1 MADELSGA
9 PASAP
14 GGDVGTPPPSAPVG
28 APPAPA
34 SAGQP
39 DGQPAQYTYKEDR
52 TNWVPSHVVRQRSEE
67 LDRVRQEAALWRS
80 RTEALSGVKA
90 PVTPDPESDGVRAQ
104 FAKLFPGLAKLET
117 MADKLERAA
126 AFDYEGVQS
135 SQQQV
140 WVAHGNQVLQTLS
153 EKVKAAYGG
162 ADLSP
167 KALQRIQR
175 SFVNEVAEDP
185 QMQARYSAGDL
196 TILDEFIKDYTA
208 GVLDPYRRSTAA
220 AAQPGNPAARRLPR
234 GGGGSAVIG
243 GQPPPTV
250 KPSDGDAYH
259 KAAYDRFVQ
268 EGK

>member
-1 MADELSGA
+1 
-9 PASAP
+9 
-14 GGDVGTPPPSAPVG
+14 
-28 APPAPA
+28 
-34 SAGQP
+34 
-39 DGQPAQYTYKEDR
+39 
-52 TNWVPSHVVRQRSEE
+52 
-67 LDRVRQEAALWRS
+67 
-80 RTEALSGVKA
+80 VKA
-90 PVTPDPESDGVRAQ
+90 PATPDPESDGVRSQ

-126 AFDYEGVQS
+126 AFDYDGVQS

-153 EKVKAAYGG
+153 EKVKSAYGG

-196 TILDEFIKDYTA
+196 TIIDEFIKDYTA

-268 EGK
+268 GGS